1 MMKTILGV
9 PQLIETVKLQKL
21 REVIKE
27 KIKLEIPV
35 ITIFIFLF
43 IVSVLEQLQ

>member
-1 MMKTILGV
+1 LIL
-9 PQLIETVKLQKL
+9 LKFQKL
-21 REVIKE
+21 KEMIKE
-27 KIKLEIPV
+27 KIKLEIPI

>member
-1 MMKTILGV
+1 MLIDWQEQMERKTS
-9 PQLIETVKLQKL
+9 EKL
-21 REVIKE
+21 
-27 KIKLEIPV
+27 KLEIPV